1 MNNIT
6 AKVELRVEGK
16 EKKFR
21 EITLALNMIPDFC
34 ENQENHVELK
44 LSVEEEMGQ
53 PADWPQLQ
61 LVSKKKKR
69 TDFN

>member
-21 EITLALNMIPDFC
+21 EITLALNMIPDFF

-44 LSVEEEMGQ
+44 LSVEEETGQ
-53 PADWPQLQ
+53 PAD
-61 LVSKKKKR
+61 
-69 TDFN
+69 

>member
-21 EITLALNMIPDFC
+21 EITLALNMIPDFF

-44 LSVEEEMGQ
+44 LSVEEETGQ